1 MPSPT
6 LIVNVTDSVV
16 LTCTAFGIPLPN
28 VTWIKTIDGV
38 SADIDRLYEPTID
51 KSVNNNVVTSLLMF
65 DNITKVDE
73 ATYTCFAQ
81 NDIRNVLNTPNNA
94 SVGVIVQGEYSLLL

>member
-6 LIVNVTDSVV
+6 LIVNHTDSVV

-28 VTWIKTIDGV
+28 VTWIITVEGV
-38 SADIDRLYEPTID
+38 STVINGLEEPTID
-51 KSVNNNVVTSLLMF
+51 ESVGNNVITSLLMF

-73 ATYTCFAQ
+73 ATYTCVAQ
-81 NDIRNVLNTPNNA
+81 NDIRNVLNTPYNA